1 MKGEIIG
8 IRSMLLKDKTA
19 VITGCN
25 RGIGRAILEIFA
37 ENGANVFAVVR
48 KESEEFTNLIAEL
61 ASKYNVSITPV
72 YVELKDEESV
82 RAGAK
87 QILGTKVPIDIL
99 VCNAGVGLPLNSLAM
114 TKMETIKDVFEIN
127 FFSQMLLTQQLSR
140 SMMRNKRGSIVYVSS
155 SAAFDGGANIEYSA
169 SKAAIIGEVKRLA
182 VEYGPFNIR
191 VNAVAPGLT
200 ATDMGNSM
208 NEEDEKVALSMN
220 IMKRKGE
227 PREIANAVAFLASDM
242 ASFVTAQV
250 IRVDGGLR

>member
-1 MKGEIIG
+1 
-8 IRSMLLKDKTA
+8 MLLSGKTA

-25 RGIGRAILEIFA
+25 RGIGRAILENFTG
-37 ENGANVFAVVR
+37 NGANVFAIVR
-48 KESEEFTNLIAEL
+48 KESEEFNALIGELCETNGVI
-61 ASKYNVSITPV
+61 ITPV
-72 YVELKDEESV
+72 YAELKDEESV
-82 RAGAK
+82 KTAAK
-87 QILGTKVPIDIL
+87 QIIAAKMPIDIL
-99 VCNAGVGLPLNSLAM
+99 VCNAGVGLPLSSLAM
-114 TKMETIKDVFEIN
+114 TKMETIKEVFEIN

-140 SMMRNKRGSIVYVSS
+140 SMMRNKHGSIVYVSS

-227 PREIANAVAFLASDM
+227 PREIANAVAFLASDN
-242 ASFVTAQV
+242 ASFITAQV
-250 IRVDGGLR
+250 LRVDGGLR

>member
-1 MKGEIIG
+1 
-8 IRSMLLKDKTA
+8 MLLENKTA

-25 RGIGRAILEIFA
+25 RGIGKAILENFA

-48 KESEEFTNLIAEL
+48 KESSDFSEYISVL
-61 ASKYNVSITPV
+61 SQKYGIMITPV
-72 YVELKDEESV
+72 YIELSDDESV

-87 QILGTKVPIDIL
+87 EIINAKVPIDIL
-99 VCNAGVGLPLNSLAM
+99 VCNAGVSLKLNSLAM
-114 TKMETIKDVFEIN
+114 TKMDTIKEVFDIN
-127 FFSQMLLTQQLSR
+127 LFSQMYLTQLISR
-140 SMMRNKRGSIVYVSS
+140 NMMRQKKGSIVYLSS

-169 SKAAIIGEVKRLA
+169 SKAAIIGMVKRLA

-200 ATDMGNSM
+200 STDMGNSM
-208 NEEDEKVALSMN
+208 DEKDEKIALSMN

-227 PREIANAVAFLASDM
+227 PKEIADAVAFLASDK

-250 IRVDGGLR
+250 LRVDGGLR